1 MLNKKDTISYLR
13 TLGLSHDE
21 AKVYLELLKAPAS
34 HLELARTTGVNRTK
48 VYRIIDDLVKR
59 SLVTART
66 DDRSTLL
73 TASDPATLEVGIVNR
88 EEAVKSQ
95 RQVFQHLLPSLQ
107 ALQLNTNNPHMFSVQ
122 TYDGTDGF
130 KQMLW
135 HELKAGGEVL
145 IFGSGS
151 IESLVTSHRWAEK
164 HRQRSVEAGQVIR
177 ELINPG
183 EKIENFTENKDF
195 EANYFRRILPKDV
208 LTMEHQVV
216 IYNDTVASYWWRND
230 QKVGVEIINRTN
242 VTMMRQMFEHYW
254 NLAS

>member
-66 DDRSTLL
+66 DDRGTLL

-88 EEAVKSQ
+88 EETVKSQ
-95 RQVFQHLLPSLQ
+95 RQVLQHLLPSLQ
-107 ALQLNTNNPHMFSVQ
+107 ALQQNTDNPHMFSVQ

-135 HELKAGGEVL
+135 HELKAEGEIL

-151 IESLVTSHRWAEK
+151 LESLVESHRWAEK
-164 HRQRSVEAGQVIR
+164 HRQRSVEARQIIS

-208 LTMEHQVV
+208 LTMEHQIV
-216 IYNDTVASYWWRND
+216 IYNDTAASYWWRND
-230 QKVGVEIINRTN
+230 QKVGVEIINKTN
-242 VTMMRQMFEHYW
+242 ATMMRQVFEHYW
-254 NLAS
+254 SMAS

>member
-13 TLGLSHDE
+13 LLGLSNDA

-34 HLELARTTGVNRTK
+34 HLELARATGVNRTK
-48 VYRIIDDLVKR
+48 VYRLVDDLEKR
-59 SLVTART
+59 SLVTVRT
-66 DDRSTLL
+66 DDRGALL
-73 TASDPATLEVGIVNR
+73 IASDPATLEISIVNH

-95 RQVFQHLLPSLQ
+95 RKVFENLLPSLQ
-107 ALQLNTNNPHMFSVQ
+107 ALQQDADSPSKFSIQ
-122 TYDGTDGF
+122 TYEGTEGL

-135 HELKAGGEVL
+135 HELKAEGEVR

-151 IESLVTSHRWAEK
+151 IESLVTNHRWAEK
-164 HRQRSVEAGQVIR
+164 HRQRSVEADQVIR

-242 VTMMRQMFEHYW
+242 ATMMRQMFEYYW
-254 NLAS
+254 SMAS